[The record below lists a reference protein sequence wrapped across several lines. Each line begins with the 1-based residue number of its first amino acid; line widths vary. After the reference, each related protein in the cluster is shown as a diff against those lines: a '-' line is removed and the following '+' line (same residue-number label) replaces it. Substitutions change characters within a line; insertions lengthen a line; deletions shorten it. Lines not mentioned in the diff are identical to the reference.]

1 MIYDTWCWARAGD
14 NSTMTSEMSSK
25 YFKMYLDMTR
35 TQGYQREKN
44 DKNVKK

>member
-1 MIYDTWCWARAGD
+1 MTRGAELGTVTTL
-14 NSTMTSEMSSK
+14 TMTSKMSSK